1 MDRLPSP
8 PCNKVIFNASL
19 SLKHVLLAHQPC
31 RQGPFCQLKLQTGRH
46 FIMESFL
53 IEKDQNSLL
62 SKKVLGLDS
71 CVNKGQVRQ
80 IGYFSWSATEEMV
93 FCYQN
98 CLTYCEKKCSSDPE
112 FFLKFRTEG
121 REFAK
126 YLRLLEQFIKTV
138 KGQNNFW

>member
-1 MDRLPSP
+1 MPSP

-71 CVNKGQVRQ
+71 CVNKGWVRQ
-80 IGYFSWSATEEMV
+80 IGYFSWSATEEMA
-93 FCYQN
+93 FCYKNCSDLLWEKIILVIEKISWNSRLKAENLQN
-98 CLTYCEKKCSSDPE
+98 CWDHW
-112 FFLKFRTEG
+112 
-121 REFAK
+121 
-126 YLRLLEQFIKTV
+126 
-138 KGQNNFW
+138 NNSFKQWIG

>member
-71 CVNKGQVRQ
+71 CVNKGWVRQ

-98 CLTYCEKKCSSDPE
+98 CSDQLSEKNV
-112 FFLKFRTEG
+112 LV
-121 REFAK
+121 
-126 YLRLLEQFIKTV
+126 IK
-138 KGQNNFW
+138 KNF